1 MRTGFRSHISLPRV
15 ARSPIRRYASP
26 RDLAFNPPLPLVHV
40 APPSRPPRVRQGIGK
55 AIAQKLAGQGLSVV
69 LVALQDGLLDATHSE
84 LVAAY
89 PSVQFRKARAPGRC
103 A

>member
-1 MRTGFRSHISLPRV
+1 MCRTARPR
-15 ARSPIRRYASP
+15 ARAT
-26 RDLAFNPPLPLVHV
+26 LARVSARGAPPLPLVHV
-40 APPSRPPRVRQGIGK
+40 TPPSRPPRVRQGIGK